1 MQNQINLTPI
11 TQFSQL
17 LRAAEL
23 SQSKEVK
30 MTVQQARLLNLA
42 LTEMQDKL
50 IQDYESMYNL
60 LKNSID
66 TEVITVSMDGGDFK
80 APG

>member
-11 TQFSQL
+11 TQFAQL

-42 LTEMQDKL
+42 LTEIQDKL

>member
-1 MQNQINLTPI
+1 
-11 TQFSQL
+11 
-17 LRAAEL
+17 
-23 SQSKEVK
+23 